1 MYYMFISM
9 GGNETG
15 PSNDM
20 LKLVATASIIGG
32 NLYFASVMGSLAD
45 YVQVINKRDNLF

>member
-15 PSNDM
+15 PSNEM

-32 NLYFASVMGSLAD
+32 NLYLANVMGSMAD